1 MPMGE
6 RLKEQASGLILPAL
20 FVVAWVLALTG
31 SLPPGGSESET
42 LSESAIRW
50 ILYMIAWA
58 FLSSAVMHSVFAKR
72 TAAMIGWQT
81 NGFQYEI
88 GFASLGLGVA
98 GILAGATVPAA
109 WLPVAA
115 AGAIFLVLAGANHI
129 REMVKDKN
137 LSAGNTTILLYD
149 FGLPIS
155 YAIALISI
163 GAA

>member
-1 MPMGE
+1 MAFGT
-6 RLKEQASGLILPAL
+6 LIPAFTL
-20 FVVAWVLALTG
+20 VLAWVFALIGITAPG
-31 SLPPGGSESET
+31 AVPDDTSGDTVMRWLLFLPGGC
-42 LSESAIRW
+42 
-50 ILYMIAWA
+50 MFIA
-58 FLSSAVMHSVFAKR
+58 SSVMHTVFAKK
-72 TAAMIGWQT
+72 TAANIGWQT

-115 AGAIFLVLAGANHI
+115 AGAIFLVLAGANHV
-129 REMVKDKN
+129 REMAKDRN
-137 LSAGNTTILLYD
+137 FSAGNTTILLYD

-155 YAIALISI
+155 YAIALIWL

>member
-1 MPMGE
+1 MAFGT
-6 RLKEQASGLILPAL
+6 LIPAFTL
-20 FVVAWVLALTG
+20 VLAWIFALVGITAPG
-31 SLPPGGSESET
+31 ATPDDTSWDSVMRWLLFLPGGCMFVAS
-42 LSESAIRW
+42 
-50 ILYMIAWA
+50 
-58 FLSSAVMHSVFAKR
+58 FFMHTVFARK
-72 TAAMIGWQT
+72 TAANIGWET

-115 AGAIFLVLAGANHI
+115 AGGIFLFLAGVNHI
-129 REMVKDKN
+129 RDMAKDRN
-137 LSAGNTTILLYD
+137 FSAGNTTILLYD

-155 YAIALISI
+155 YVIALVVV

>member
-1 MPMGE
+1 MAFGT
-6 RLKEQASGLILPAL
+6 LIPAFTL
-20 FVVAWVLALTG
+20 VLAWVFALTG
-31 SLPPGGSESET
+31 ITAPGAVPDDTTWDSVMRWLLFLPAGC
-42 LSESAIRW
+42 
-50 ILYMIAWA
+50 MFIA
-58 FLSSAVMHSVFAKR
+58 SSVMHTVFAKK
-72 TAAMIGWQT
+72 TAANIGWQT

-115 AGAIFLVLAGANHI
+115 AGAIFLVLAGANHV
-129 REMVKDKN
+129 REMAKDRN
-137 LSAGNTTILLYD
+137 FSAGNTTILLYD

-155 YAIALISI
+155 YAVALFSL

>member
-1 MPMGE
+1 MGV
-6 RLKEQASGLILPAL
+6 LFLP
-20 FVVAWVLALTG
+20 LT
-31 SLPPGGSESET
+31 
-42 LSESAIRW
+42 IV
-50 ILYMIAWA
+50 IAWA
-58 FLSSAVMHSVFAKR
+58 LALFNVAAPGAVSGEAFADSAMRWMLFIPAGFMVLVSGVMHTVFAKS
-72 TAAMIGWQT
+72 TAKNIGWQT

-115 AGAIFLVLAGANHI
+115 AGAIFLVLAGANHV
-129 REMVKDKN
+129 REIAKDRN
-137 LSAGNTTILLYD
+137 FSAGNTTILLYD

-155 YAIALISI
+155 YAVALFSL